1 MLVISNATTSF
12 FRALPPEDLRYS
24 QQDQCCR
31 NCQRTNF
38 FPTSAQEMV
47 ADIQPIVCQDACLP
61 LYLIHLRGSSYPT
74 SSTLALHEA
83 SSISS
88 GASINLECTMAF
100 NSLEI
105 HLPNMDSW
113 PTISTPI
120 GSINDHSQKRLNER
134 KFDTMLMQHRIEKLN
149 TL

>member
-1 MLVISNATTSF
+1 MLVISNATTS

-24 QQDQCCR
+24 QQDQRCR

-38 FPTSAQEMV
+38 FPTSAQVMV
-47 ADIQPIVCQDACLP
+47 ADIQPIFCQDACLP

-83 SSISS
+83 SSMSS
-88 GASINLECTMAF
+88 GASINLECIMAF

-105 HLPNMDSW
+105 NLPNMDSW
-113 PTISTPI
+113 LTISTPI
-120 GSINDHSQKRLNER
+120 GSINDHSQKR
-134 KFDTMLMQHRIEKLN
+134 
-149 TL
+149 